1 MQFQLGLPSLLRC
14 GLCLFVLTSL
24 ADSTYART
32 SFSPSELYPGP
43 WLEVTQE
50 VRDFLADQKISSCN
64 EAAARQSS
72 HDPGEYLL
80 YCTEDETHW
89 TSWRVRPATH
99 MLHGPGKL
107 LDGIP
112 APGNY

>member
-80 YCTEDETHW
+80 YC
-89 TSWRVRPATH
+89 
-99 MLHGPGKL
+99 
-107 LDGIP
+107 
-112 APGNY
+112 